1 MTLNNSKGEYT
12 RGGRSHRGTP
22 PSQPPEYTYC
32 STNVGRLGDFES
44 RLDGACIDRSSTRV
58 HAVFWIPVSG
68 VMQALDK
75 YHITP
80 PPDLFR
86 QLEHRT
92 VKGRTCV
99 FGNDVTRLLNKGIG
113 IDEQTASLVPLEVF
127 TLTNETPSG
136 VVA

>member
-22 PSQPPEYTYC
+22 PSQPPEYAYC

-58 HAVFWIPVSG
+58 HAEFWIPVSG
-68 VMQALDK
+68 VMQALDE
-75 YHITP
+75 YHITCP
-80 PPDLFR
+80 PGLFR
-86 QLEHRT
+86 RLEHRT

-99 FGNDVTRLLNKGIG
+99 FGSDVIHLLHKGL
-113 IDEQTASLVPLEVF
+113 DLDYKPASLIALDVF
-127 TLTNETPSG
+127 MLTNETPRG

>member
-22 PSQPPEYTYC
+22 PSQPPEYAYC
-32 STNVGRLGDFES
+32 STTGGRLGDFES
-44 RLDGACIDRSSTRV
+44 RLNGARIDRSSTRV
-58 HAVFWIPVSG
+58 HAEFWIPVSG
-68 VMQALDK
+68 VMQALDE
-75 YHITP
+75 YHITC

-86 QLEHRT
+86 QLAHRT

-99 FGNDVTRLLNKGIG
+99 FGSDVIHLLHKGL
-113 IDEQTASLVPLEVF
+113 DLDYKPASLIALEVF
-127 TLTNETPSG
+127 ILTNETPSG

>member
-22 PSQPPEYTYC
+22 PSQPPEYAYC
-32 STNVGRLGDFES
+32 STTGGRLGDVEGQS
-44 RLDGACIDRSSTRV
+44 DGACIDRSSPRV
-58 HAVFWIPVSG
+58 HAEFWIPVSG

-75 YHITP
+75 HHITP
-80 PPDLFR
+80 PPEQLE

-99 FGNDVTRLLNKGIG
+99 FGSDVIHLLHKGL
-113 IDEQTASLVPLEVF
+113 DLDYKPASLIALDAF